1 MSRMDIYMVYGNLTD
16 TVCQIQNSKPDFTL
30 LWSHYLVLMRIENPD
45 ERHFYE
51 VECKQQNWSVRQLQR
66 QYASSLYERLALSRN
81 KDEILHL
88 ANEGQTIEKPSD
100 VIKSPITLE
109 FLGFQPVSTIQLE
122 LFCRFFRKI
131 F

>member
-1 MSRMDIYMVYGNLTD
+1 M
-16 TVCQIQNSKPDFTL
+16 
-30 LWSHYLVLMRIENPD
+30 
-45 ERHFYE
+45 
-51 VECKQQNWSVRQLQR
+51 QR

-88 ANEGQTIEKPSD
+88 ANEGQTIEKSSD
-100 VIKSPITLE
+100 VIESPITLK

-122 LFCRFFRKI
+122 LFYRFFRKI